1 MTPPAIDPALAAWEV
16 DPDKFPEDGLLA
28 EQLAFLVR
36 YAVLAPSGHNTQ
48 PWQFRIVDDVLE
60 LWADR
65 SRGLPVVD
73 PEDRELVISC
83 GAALFHLRA
92 AGQAHGLRLI
102 VEVLPEGPR
111 SDLLARVGP
120 DGTQGTIPDVDE
132 LVAAIPRRRTNRA
145 AFEDRPVPPSLLER
159 LTGEVVEEG
168 ARLAAV
174 RDSDTQHRIA
184 ELVADGDRRQMA
196 DRRFRR
202 ELAAWLRPN
211 TSSAPD
217 GLRGHGFGF
226 PDIMSHL
233 GPLVMR
239 TFDLGNSQAAKD
251 EEIAAGAP
259 ALVAVCTDR
268 DDPEAWLATGQALAR
283 LLLRVHASE
292 LWASY
297 LNQPIEVEELRSEL
311 ADLLGQCPH
320 PQLLLRLGYGPMPQ
334 PQPRRTVA
342 EVLTR

>member
-1 MTPPAIDPALAAWEV
+1 MAAATDPALAAWEL
-16 DPDKFPEDGLLA
+16 DPGGFDEDGSLA
-28 EQLAFLVR
+28 EQLEFLVR

-48 PWQFRIVDDVLE
+48 PWQFRVVDDVLE

-65 SRGLPVVD
+65 SRGLAVVD

-92 AGQAHGLRLI
+92 AAQAHGLRLA

-120 DGTQGTIPDVDE
+120 HGTPATIPDVDE
-132 LVAAIPRRRTNRA
+132 LVEAIPRRHTNRA

-159 LTGEVVEEG
+159 LRQDAAEEG
-168 ARLAAV
+168 AKLAVAS
-174 RDSDTQHRIA
+174 DSDTQHRIA
-184 ELVADGDRRQMA
+184 GLVAEGDRRQMA

-211 TSSAPD
+211 TSSALD
-217 GLRGHGFGF
+217 GVRGHGFGF

-233 GPLVMR
+233 GPLVVR
-239 TFDLGNSQAAKD
+239 TFDLGTSQAAKD

-259 ALVAVCTDR
+259 ALAVLCTDA

-283 LLLRVHASE
+283 LLLRAQASE

-311 ADLLGQCPH
+311 ADVLGGCPQ
-320 PQLLLRLGYGPMPQ
+320 PQLLLRLGYGPRPQ
-334 PQPRRTVA
+334 PQPRRTA
-342 EVLTR
+342 ADVLT

>member
-1 MTPPAIDPALAAWEV
+1 
-16 DPDKFPEDGLLA
+16 
-28 EQLAFLVR
+28 
-36 YAVLAPSGHNTQ
+36 
-48 PWQFRIVDDVLE
+48 
-60 LWADR
+60 
-65 SRGLPVVD
+65 VV
-73 PEDRELVISC
+73 S
-83 GAALFHLRA
+83 
-92 AGQAHGLRLI
+92 
-102 VEVLPEGPR
+102 
-111 SDLLARVGP
+111 
-120 DGTQGTIPDVDE
+120 
-132 LVAAIPRRRTNRA
+132 
-145 AFEDRPVPPSLLER
+145 
-159 LTGEVVEEG
+159 
-168 ARLAAV
+168 
-174 RDSDTQHRIA
+174 DSDSKHRIA

-259 ALVAVCTDR
+259 ALVVVCTDR

-311 ADLLGQCPH
+311 ADLLGDCPQ
-320 PQLLLRLGYGPMPQ
+320 PQLLLRLGHAGRRRSHSPGARRPMSWRDETALDGRARRSVGLDRRRRAR
-334 PQPRRTVA
+334 PRRWLRGRRVP
-342 EVLTR
+342 